1 MGYVS
6 GEDGFTLIF
15 KYDTKK
21 NRIYFYSLTKLLEA
35 RRKTRKRENFYNYS
49 PEARTKMVKHAV
61 ENVIANVARNFLN
74 TCKSCELKRHEKHQI
89 FIFTKMFVF

>member
-15 KYDTKK
+15 KYDTEK
-21 NRIYFYSLTKLLEA
+21 NRIYLYSLTKLLEA
-35 RRKTRKRENFYNYS
+35 EENKKTGKFLQS
-49 PEARTKMVKHAV
+49 PEARTKMVKCAV

-74 TCKSCELKRHEKHQI
+74 TWKSCELKHHEKHKI

>member
-21 NRIYFYSLTKLLEA
+21 KSNLFLFFDEVIGSAEENK
-35 RRKTRKRENFYNYS
+35 KTGK
-49 PEARTKMVKHAV
+49 
-61 ENVIANVARNFLN
+61 FLQLQSRGSN
-74 TCKSCELKRHEKHQI
+74 KDGQTCG
-89 FIFTKMFVF
+89 

>member
-15 KYDTKK
+15 KYDTEK

-35 RRKTRKRENFYNYS
+35 EENKKTGKFLQLKSRGSNKDGQICGWKRNCQCCKELS
-49 PEARTKMVKHAV
+49 KHLEILWIKAPWEA
-61 ENVIANVARNFLN
+61 
-74 TCKSCELKRHEKHQI
+74 
-89 FIFTKMFVF
+89 

>member
-35 RRKTRKRENFYNYS
+35 EENKKTGK
-49 PEARTKMVKHAV
+49 
-61 ENVIANVARNFLN
+61 FLQLQSRGSN
-74 TCKSCELKRHEKHQI
+74 KDGQT
-89 FIFTKMFVF
+89 

>member
-35 RRKTRKRENFYNYS
+35 EENKKNGKISTITVQRLEQRWSNMRLKT
-49 PEARTKMVKHAV
+49 
-61 ENVIANVARNFLN
+61 
-74 TCKSCELKRHEKHQI
+74 
-89 FIFTKMFVF
+89 